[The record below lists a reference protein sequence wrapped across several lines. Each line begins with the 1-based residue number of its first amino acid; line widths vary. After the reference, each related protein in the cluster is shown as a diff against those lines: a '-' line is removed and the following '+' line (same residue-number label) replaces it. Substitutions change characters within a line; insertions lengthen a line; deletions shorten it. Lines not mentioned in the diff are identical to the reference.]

1 MRPSFAASDRIAAL
15 GGFVGEFWSEILD
28 ANITQSFVSNESV
41 LSSWEHYVPGGRDE
55 IIRRVL
61 ERYGVDIEPLYD
73 QPIPEVLRSI
83 RDGTA

>member
-1 MRPSFAASDRIAAL
+1 MRPTFAASDRIAAL
-15 GGFVGEFWSEILD
+15 GEFVGEFWSEILD

-41 LSSWEHYVPGGRDE
+41 LSSWEHYVSGGREE

-73 QPIPEVLRSI
+73 QPIPDVLRSI